1 MERMDMHSR
10 KEYLKVARERYFRA
24 GTKKEKSQILDEYCF
39 NTEQSRKYVI
49 RKINRAS
56 LSPKQKKN
64 LNFLRATLII
74 T

>member
-1 MERMDMHSR
+1 MHSR